1 MDEPR
6 WVSELVVLIMH
17 TGQLREH
24 GGLSGLRDAGALAS
38 ALSRPR
44 SPWAYAHDTDLATQ
58 AACYGLGVAR
68 SHPLN
73 DGIKR
78 VAFLAMVVFLELNQH
93 QLRVTQRDAVEQV
106 LALAA
111 GALSEEALAAWVR
124 AHLHRV

>member
-6 WVSELVVLIMH
+6 WISELVVLIVH

-24 GGLSGLRDAGALAS
+24 GGLPGLRDAGALAS

-44 SPWAYAHDTDLATQ
+44 NRWAYAHDTDLATL
-58 AACYGLGVAR
+58 AACYGFGVAR
-68 SHPLN
+68 SHPFN
-73 DGIKR
+73 DGNKR

-124 AHLHRV
+124 AHLCRV